1 MKVQTK
7 LADASNFN
15 TGRSQKIAYIVL
27 HYTGNSG
34 DTAEGNCRYFA
45 QPQRGASAHYFVD
58 EIGVWQSVKDSD
70 TAWHCGAKKY
80 VHPTCRN
87 ANSIGIEMCS
97 RKDENGQY
105 FIKPETV
112 ARAVELTGELMDVYG
127 VPIENVVR
135 HYDVT
140 GKNCPA
146 PFVENP
152 EQWEAFKDAL
162 RGK

>member
-1 MKVQTK
+1 MNIRERI
-7 LADASNFN
+7 AHASNFSA
-15 TGRSQKIAYIVL
+15 GRSQKISYIVL
-27 HYTGNSG
+27 HYTANNG
-34 DTAEGNCRYFA
+34 DTAEGNCRYFS

-58 EIGVWQSVKDSD
+58 ENEVMQSVKDGD

-80 VHPTCRN
+80 VHPACRN
-87 ANSIGIEMCS
+87 ANAIGIEMCS

-105 FIKPETV
+105 YIKPEV
-112 ARAVELTGELMDVYG
+112 IARSVELTVKLMVEHG

-146 PFVENP
+146 PFVEHP
-152 EQWEAFKDAL
+152 EQWEAFKNAL
-162 RGK
+162 LGK

>member
-1 MKVQTK
+1 MNIQTK

-45 QPQRGASAHYFVD
+45 QHQRGASAHYFVD
-58 EIGVWQSVKDSD
+58 ENEVWQSVKDGD

-80 VHPTCRN
+80 VHPNCRN
-87 ANSIGIEMCS
+87 SNSIGIEMCS

-105 FIKPETV
+105 YIKPETV
-112 ARAVELTGELMDVYG
+112 ARAVELTRELMNVYG
-127 VPIENVVR
+127 VPIENVLT
-135 HYDVT
+135 HYMVT
-140 GKNCPA
+140 GKLCPE
-146 PFVENP
+146 PFVRDP
-152 EQWEAFKDAL
+152 KQWEAFKNAL
-162 RGK
+162 LGK